1 MTASDNTI
9 AFQGKPG
16 AYSHLAC
23 QEAFPSMKPLPC
35 ASFDDVFQAV
45 EDGRARLAMLPIENS
60 VAGRV
65 ADVHHLM
72 PLSSLQIVAEHFHRV
87 NHNLL
92 AVPGAGMQ
100 DLAVVHSHIQ
110 ALSQCRQALRRL
122 GVEPASHADT
132 AGAAHDVADR
142 GDRAHGAIASELA
155 ARIYGLDILQRDL
168 EDADHNHTRF
178 LILSRPVPPPE
189 PGRNRLITSMI
200 FRVRSVPAALY
211 KALGGFATNG
221 VNLTKIESYMTDGT
235 FGAARF
241 HVDAEGH
248 PDERGM
254 RLALEELGF
263 FAREVRILGIYAAH
277 PYRDAMSK
285 RAAEGESV

>member
-1 MTASDNTI
+1 MTSSDTII

-23 QEAFPSMKPLPC
+23 QEAFPALEVMPC
-35 ASFDDVFQAV
+35 ASFEDVFQAV
-45 EDGRARLAMLPIENS
+45 EGGEAHLAMLPVENS

-72 PLSSLQIVAEHFHRV
+72 PLSPLQIVGEHFQRV

-92 AVPGAGMQ
+92 GLPGATQ
-100 DLAVVHSHIQ
+100 ADLRVVHSHVQ
-110 ALSQCRQALRRL
+110 ALGQCRRALRRL
-122 GVEPASHADT
+122 GVEPMVHADT
-132 AGAAHDVADR
+132 AGAAHDVAARADP
-142 GDRAHGAIASELA
+142 AHGAIASALA
-155 ARIYGLDILQRDL
+155 ARIHGLEILATDL

-178 LILSRPVPPPE
+178 LVLSRPAALPDPAC
-189 PGRNRLITSMI
+189 GRLITSMI

-221 VNLTKIESYMTDGT
+221 VNLTKIESYMLGGT
-235 FGAARF
+235 FSAAQF

-248 PDERGM
+248 PEDDSM
-254 RLALEELGF
+254 RLALEELRF
-263 FAREVRILGIYAAH
+263 FAREVRMLGTYKAH
-277 PYRDAMSK
+277 PYRAAAQD
-285 RAAEGESV
+285 RAAE

>member
-1 MTASDNTI
+1 MMSSDNII

-23 QEAFPSMKPLPC
+23 QEAFPAMGVLPC
-35 ASFDDVFQAV
+35 ASFEDVFQAV
-45 EDGRARLAMLPIENS
+45 EGGDAYLAMLPIENS

-72 PLSSLQIVAEHFHRV
+72 PLSSLQIVGEHFQRV

-92 AVPGAGMQ
+92 GISGAKAEG
-100 DLAVVHSHIQ
+100 LAVVHSHVQ
-110 ALSQCRQALRRL
+110 ALGQCRRALRRL
-122 GVEPASHADT
+122 GVEPMVHADT

-142 GDRAHGAIASELA
+142 GDPAHGAIASALA
-155 ARIYGLDILQRDL
+155 AKIYGLDILATDL

-178 LILSRPVPPPE
+178 LILSRPVPLPDPACDS
-189 PGRNRLITSMI
+189 LITSMI

-211 KALGGFATNG
+211 KSLGGFATNG
-221 VNLTKIESYMTDGT
+221 VNLTKIESYMVDGT
-235 FGAARF
+235 FSAAQF

-248 PDERGM
+248 PEDRSM
-254 RLALEELGF
+254 RLALEELRF
-263 FAREVRILGIYAAH
+263 YALEVRILGTYPAH
-277 PYRDAMSK
+277 PYR
-285 RAAEGESV
+285 AAVRERTGD